1 MAASQKNAGATLLEL
16 LVVVTIMMVS
26 VGLIAGSTLDSVD
39 RAAGQTEVIAVYSLV
54 KKASVRAFASG
65 NSVLLK
71 FSVRQVEVYVGDKLL
86 SKRTFE
92 HLIFD
97 VQSLRFN
104 RNGMTDTPAIH
115 VTVRGITKTLDLAPL
130 FNNSGRSKIV
140 SGENFAG

>member
-86 SKRTFE
+86 SKSTFE

-104 RNGMTDTPAIH
+104 RNGMTDTLSIH
-115 VTVRGITKTLDLAPL
+115 VDMRGIDKTIDLRPI
-130 FNNSGRSKIV
+130 FNSTARFEFAHGAD
-140 SGENFAG
+140 FAG